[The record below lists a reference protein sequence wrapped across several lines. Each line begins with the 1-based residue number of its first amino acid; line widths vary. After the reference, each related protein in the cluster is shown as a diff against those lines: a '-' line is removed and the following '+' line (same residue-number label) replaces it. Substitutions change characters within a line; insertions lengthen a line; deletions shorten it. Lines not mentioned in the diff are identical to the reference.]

1 MISQV
6 RNRAATRFGGRFIR
20 TQDTPAWANSPD
32 CSEPGCERSGEY
44 VADDD
49 SGVFNTHYCYT
60 HSRGRNNAMRCLCGP
75 SGVLAF
81 A

>member
-1 MISQV
+1 MITQV
-6 RNRAATRFGGRFIR
+6 RNRAATRFGGRFNT
-20 TQDTPAWANSPD
+20 TQDTPAWASSPD

-49 SGVFNTHYCYT
+49 SGAFNTHYCYT
-60 HSRGRNNAMRCLCGP
+60 HSRGRKNAMRCLCGP
-75 SGVLAF
+75 AGALAF